1 MRQVLGTISVTV
13 TEYIIYL
20 TREGVSGIALATR
33 SAMVERPRPDHVPNE
48 NGSDMTDFLYPV
60 VRRVV
65 TGTDASGRSTVVSDG
80 PVEAVAPRPDGSQVM
95 DIWRMPAVPPT
106 TSDGDGLDGRVVAPD
121 LGGLVYRLCWVAPN
135 DDMDPAAYA
144 RSMAVVYGAEA
155 VTGRAATLVGGH
167 ATETVDVV
175 TVIRGELIAVFE
187 NDEVVLRPGDS
198 LVQRGTVHAWRN
210 RTSEPVLIATVM
222 VGARRP

>member
-1 MRQVLGTISVTV
+1 
-13 TEYIIYL
+13 
-20 TREGVSGIALATR
+20 
-33 SAMVERPRPDHVPNE
+33 
-48 NGSDMTDFLYPV
+48 MTDFEHPV

-65 TGTDASGRSTVVSDG
+65 TGIDGSGRSTVVSDG
-80 PVEAVAPRPDGSQVM
+80 PTEAVVPRPDGSQVM
-95 DIWRMPAVPPT
+95 DIWRMPLVPPT
-106 TSDGDGLDGRVVAPD
+106 TSDGDGLDSGVVAPD

-144 RSMAVVYGAEA
+144 CSMARVYGDRA
-155 VTGRAATLVGGH
+155 VSGGAAMLVGGH

-175 TVIRGELIAVFE
+175 TAISGEVIAVFE

-210 RTSEPVLIATVM
+210 RTGQPVLIATVM